1 MLYQTFSQMTAQENM
16 RLTDE
21 YKHMTEDL
29 CPIKTC
35 FRIADAVPNIF
46 PNDCA
51 GEHAADR
58 RVQTHDRGLAPNQDV
73 LQNY

>member
-1 MLYQTFSQMTAQENM
+1 MVLANPIKGM
-16 RLTDE
+16 RLISKDGCT
-21 YKHMTEDL
+21 TERFKDL
-29 CPIKTC
+29 RPIKTC
-35 FRIADAVPNIF
+35 FKITDAVPNIF

-58 RVQTHDRGLAPNQDV
+58 RVQTHDRGLVPNQDV